1 MNDIEKLKK
10 LKFIVFD
17 LDGTLLNYNNEVG
30 KDSIKLVH
38 ELENLGMR
46 FTFAT
51 GRLYGAVVKH
61 AQVMNI
67 KTPLITLD
75 GSYIKNQKT
84 EEVFFESCVPA
95 KYTKK
100 AIKLADEYLVQI
112 ALCHADAILIT
123 EYNTIIP
130 QLLNKFGAMYKE
142 VDNYDIAI
150 NDTLEIVL
158 TSDYKDSIKK
168 IEKEMSFPKS
178 FGLRKN
184 FYKTKESGKNYF
196 LEIRKKGASKG
207 TGLKKLQKYLN
218 VSSAETAAVG
228 DWYNDRELF
237 EEAGVKVAVANAV
250 PEITRMADI
259 VTERNNDED
268 GVAEFLEM
276 VLKAKRG

>member
-1 MNDIEKLKK
+1 MIDIERLKR

-17 LDGTLLNYNNEVG
+17 LDGTLLNYQNEVG
-30 KDSIKLVH
+30 RESINLALKL
-38 ELENLGMR
+38 EKLGMR

-51 GRLYGAVVKH
+51 GRLYSAVVEH
-61 AQVMNI
+61 ARVMNI
-67 KTPLITLD
+67 RTPLITLD

-84 EEVFFESCVPA
+84 DKIFFESCIPV

-112 ALCHADAILIT
+112 ALCHADAIYVT

-130 QLLNKFGAMYKE
+130 QLLNKFGALYKE
-142 VDNYDIAI
+142 VKNYDKDIE
-150 NDTLEIVL
+150 DTLEIVL

-168 IEKEMSFPKS
+168 IEKEMSFPHS

-207 TGLKKLQKYLN
+207 TGLKRLKKYLGVN
-218 VSSAETAAVG
+218 TNETAAIG

-237 EEAGVKVAVANAV
+237 DEAGVKVAVANAV
-250 PEITRMADI
+250 PEIARMADI
-259 VTERNNDED
+259 VTKRNNDED
-268 GVAEFLEM
+268 GAAEFLEM
-276 VLKAKRG
+276 VLKAKGG